1 MMRYILSID
10 QGTSSTRTIIFDE
23 MGSMISSSQKEHEQF
38 YPHPSW
44 VEHDPLEIKNS
55 VLFTMKDAVDK
66 SSIQWKDIVSIG
78 ITNQRE
84 TIIAWDKQTGDP
96 LYNAIVWQCR
106 RTVPLVNE
114 LKERGLEE
122 KIHQKTGLVLDAYF
136 SGTKAKWL
144 IENVEKVSEA
154 NKNGSLAFGTIDAWI
169 IYFLTGEHATDASNA
184 SRTLLYNINTM
195 NWDPELCELL
205 GVPLESLPQ
214 VKMNAADPFG
224 YLEQDGIR
232 IPIRGV
238 LGDQQAA
245 LFGQAAFSAGE
256 IKCTYGTGNFIL
268 LNTGEEEK
276 LSQNGLLT
284 TVAWQF
290 DNKTVYALE
299 GSVFVT
305 GAALRW
311 LRDGLNIIPSFD
323 QIDNIAA
330 SQNDANG
337 VIFVPAF
344 VGLGAPYWDST
355 ATGMIIGITG
365 GTNQANILHATLDA
379 IAYQTEE
386 LVSLMKTETGL
397 DISDLHVDGGTT
409 RSDVLMQ
416 KQADVSQ
423 IVINRPKNIETTALG
438 AAYMAGYGLIW
449 NNLDEIRKL
458 YPVDQKY
465 QPVLNKEKSVESIRI
480 WKKAVERSINWK

>member
-1 MMRYILSID
+1 MRYILSID

-23 MGSMISSSQKEHEQF
+23 GGKSVSSSQREHEQF
-38 YPHPSW
+38 YPNPSW

-55 VLFTMKDAVDK
+55 VLFTMKDAMEK
-66 SSIQWKDIVSIG
+66 SGIDWKDIVSIG

-84 TIIAWDKQTGDP
+84 TIVAWDKQTGEP

-114 LKERGLEE
+114 LKDKGLEE
-122 KIHQKTGLVLDAYF
+122 IIHQKTGLVLDAYF
-136 SGTKAKWL
+136 SGTKAKWM
-144 IENVEKVSEA
+144 IDNVEKVKDA
-154 NKNGSLAFGTIDAWI
+154 INNDRLAFGTIDAWI

-184 SRTLLYNINTM
+184 SRTLLYNINTLS
-195 NWDPELCELL
+195 WDPELCEIL
-205 GVPLESLPQ
+205 GVPIGTLPQ
-214 VKMNAADPFG
+214 VKINAGDPFG
-224 YLEQDGIR
+224 YLEQEGNR

-245 LFGQAAFSAGE
+245 LFGQAAFNAGE

-268 LNTGEEEK
+268 LNIGEEAK
-276 LSQNGLLT
+276 LSQKGLLT
-284 TVAWQF
+284 TVAWQMA
-290 DNKTVYALE
+290 DETIYALE

-305 GAALRW
+305 GAALKW

-323 QIDNIAA
+323 QIDSIATT
-330 SQNDANG
+330 QTDANG

-355 ATGMIIGITG
+355 ATGMMIGITG
-365 GTNQANILHATLDA
+365 GTNKANILHATLDA

-386 LVSLMKTETGL
+386 LVSLMRAETGL

-416 KQADVSQ
+416 KQADISQ
-423 IVINRPKNIETTALG
+423 IKINRPINIETTALG

-449 NNLDEIRKL
+449 NDLEDIRKL
-458 YPVDQKY
+458 NPVDREY
-465 QPVLNKEKSVESIRI
+465 NPSMEKEKSIESMQL
-480 WKKAVERSINWK
+480 WKKAIERSIKWM